1 MNSKINQ
8 QILLDAEKNFFN
20 NLSLGS
26 NGKFKSNGINKKND
40 KNFSQKN
47 TKNNLNFNNNNNTKL
62 SINASAQKT
71 QKISVNNNKGK
82 LVSNNSNLN
91 KQTINSKQI
100 SKNNQNFAKNNNKNI
115 QPEFLLK
122 GTQIQQNK
130 NHLDKIDPNRLSKE
144 GFYTTLPKNNNSLN
158 NSKNSFYNSSLT
170 LNNNN
175 NNNSHVNNNNNSHVN
190 INNKKEKMLITSITN
205 NSKINNNNNKS
216 SNNINN
222 NNTNKQNNNNN
233 TNKNNNNIIINK
245 SSNNINNNKSSNNIN
260 NKNSNNINN
269 NNKNNKTNSLNKSM
283 SRSLKFFNLQNLEN
297 EDLNENSFSSS
308 KNIFENIV
316 EQQKNNQYH
325 DIKQFLSNMN
335 LDYLFPNF
343 AKNKIF
349 TNSQIENLTEKEL
362 QKMKIPKENINLILD
377 RIEEIKNLP
386 NMNYNDDG
394 FGTQCDIN
402 INDPVVNNIEENER
416 IQSELF
422 KKAVEEFRK
431 MGKKNENNE
440 NNENDENNNNN
451 IKIDAKKFLFEIG
464 NSDFLNLNKL
474 SLFSDQ
480 ANDVKDDEDF
490 IPELNVGKA
499 CWNCYKQI
507 KQIYPIN
514 FEQKFFC
521 CEKCL
526 NDYVNKNTIKCDYCG
541 KNIIKFRQI
550 LFGNKKYC
558 SMECYNEDRN
568 KIVEEENEDD
578 NNNNNNNNNNFN
590 AGVDKII
597 KAKDI
602 IKNSNKNNNINND
615 VIDIL
620 DI

>member
-20 NLSLGS
+20 NLTLNS
-26 NGKFKSNGINKKND
+26 NNKLKSNGINKNIN
-40 KNFSQKN
+40 KNFNQNHS
-47 TKNNLNFNNNNNTKL
+47 KNNLNNNNNNSNKIL
-62 SINASAQKT
+62 INAQSQKS
-71 QKISVNNNKGK
+71 QKISINNNNNNNNKGK
-82 LVSNNSNLN
+82 IINNNNNNFIN
-91 KQTINSKQI
+91 KQSINSKQI
-100 SKNNQNFAKNNNKNI
+100 SNNIKQNIKNNKNLN
-115 QPEFLLK
+115 PEFLLK
-122 GTQIQQNK
+122 GTQIQPTK

-158 NSKNSFYNSSLT
+158 NSKNSFYNSSLN

-175 NNNSHVNNNNNSHVN
+175 NNNNNNNKNNNNKNNNNSHIN

-205 NSKINNNNNKS
+205 NSKKNINNNNNNNNNNKNINNNNNK
-216 SNNINN
+216 
-222 NNTNKQNNNNN
+222 NT
-233 TNKNNNNIIINK
+233 
-245 SSNNINNNKSSNNIN
+245 
-260 NKNSNNINN
+260 
-269 NNKNNKTNSLNKSM
+269 LNKSM
-283 SRSLKFFNLQNLEN
+283 SHSLKYFNLQNLEN
-297 EDLNENSFSSS
+297 ENENSFSSS
-308 KNIFENIV
+308 KNFENII
-316 EQQKNNQYH
+316 EQQKNTQYH

-349 TNSQIENLTEKEL
+349 TNSQIENLSEKEL
-362 QKMKIPKENINLILD
+362 QKMKIPKENINIILE
-377 RIEEIKNLP
+377 RIEELKNIP
-386 NMNYNDDG
+386 MIDYNEDG

-402 INDPVVNNIEENER
+402 INDPIVNNLEENER

-431 MGKKNENNE
+431 GKKSENNNEINENNE
-440 NNENDENNNNN
+440 NNNENN
-451 IKIDAKKFLFEIG
+451 KIDAKKFLFEIG

-474 SLFSDQ
+474 SLFSDEK
-480 ANDVKDDEDF
+480 NDVKDDEDF

-507 KQIYPIN
+507 KKIYPLN

-526 NDYVNKNTIKCDYCG
+526 NDYVNKNLISCDYCH

-550 LFGNKKYC
+550 LFRNKKYC
-558 SMECYNEDRN
+558 SMECCNEDRN

-578 NNNNNNNNNNFN
+578 NFSIEKINK
-590 AGVDKII
+590 AKEII
-597 KAKDI
+597 KI
-602 IKNSNKNNNINND
+602 SNENKNNNKND
-615 VIDIL
+615 DFIDIL

>member
-8 QILLDAEKNFFN
+8 QILFEAERNFFN
-20 NLSLGS
+20 NFSFGS
-26 NGKFKSNGINKKND
+26 NGKNLNVGINKKNE
-40 KNFSQKN
+40 KNFGQNKM
-47 TKNNLNFNNNNNTKL
+47 KNNLNNNNNNKVV
-62 SINASAQKT
+62 INAQK
-71 QKISVNNNKGK
+71 KSLNNNNNKI
-82 LVSNNSNLN
+82 NNNN
-91 KQTINSKQI
+91 KQIINSKQI
-100 SKNNQNFAKNNNKNI
+100 SKNNNQIKNK

-122 GTQIQQNK
+122 GTQIQQTK

-158 NSKNSFYNSSLT
+158 NSKNSFYNSSLN

-175 NNNSHVNNNNNSHVN
+175 NNNNNNKNNNNKNNNNSHIN

-205 NSKINNNNNKS
+205 NSKKNINNNNNNNNKNINNNNNK
-216 SNNINN
+216 
-222 NNTNKQNNNNN
+222 NT
-233 TNKNNNNIIINK
+233 
-245 SSNNINNNKSSNNIN
+245 
-260 NKNSNNINN
+260 
-269 NNKNNKTNSLNKSM
+269 LNKSM
-283 SRSLKFFNLQNLEN
+283 SHSLKYFNLQNLEN
-297 EDLNENSFSSS
+297 ENENSFSSS
-308 KNIFENIV
+308 KNFENII
-316 EQQKNNQYH
+316 EQQKNSQYH

-349 TNSQIENLTEKEL
+349 TNSQIENLSEKEL
-362 QKMKIPKENINLILD
+362 QKMKIPKENINIILE
-377 RIEEIKNLP
+377 RIEELKNIP
-386 NMNYNDDG
+386 MIDYNEDG

-402 INDPVVNNIEENER
+402 INDPIVNNLEENER

-431 MGKKNENNE
+431 GKKSENNNEINENNE
-440 NNENDENNNNN
+440 NENN
-451 IKIDAKKFLFEIG
+451 KIDAKKFLFEIG

-474 SLFSDQ
+474 SLFSDEK
-480 ANDVKDDEDF
+480 NDVKDDEDF

-507 KQIYPIN
+507 KKIYPLN

-526 NDYVNKNTIKCDYCG
+526 NDYVNKNLISCDYCH

-550 LFGNKKYC
+550 LFRNKKYC
-558 SMECYNEDRN
+558 SMECCNEDRN

-578 NNNNNNNNNNFN
+578 NNNNNNNNF
-590 AGVDKII
+590 GVDKIN
-597 KAKDI
+597 KAKEI
-602 IKNSNKNNNINND
+602 IKNSNENKNINNNND
-615 VIDIL
+615 DFIDIL

>member
-8 QILLDAEKNFFN
+8 QILFEAERNFFN
-20 NLSLGS
+20 NFSFGS
-26 NGKFKSNGINKKND
+26 NQKNLNVGINKKNE
-40 KNFSQKN
+40 KNFGQNKM
-47 TKNNLNFNNNNNTKL
+47 KNNLNNNNNNKVV
-62 SINASAQKT
+62 INAQK
-71 QKISVNNNKGK
+71 KSLNNNNKI
-82 LVSNNSNLN
+82 NNN
-91 KQTINSKQI
+91 KQIINSKQI
-100 SKNNQNFAKNNNKNI
+100 VKNNQIKNK
-115 QPEFLLK
+115 PEFLLK
-122 GTQIQQNK
+122 GTQIQQTK

-158 NSKNSFYNSSLT
+158 NSKNSFYNSSLN

-175 NNNSHVNNNNNSHVN
+175 NNNNNNNKNNNNKNNNNSHIN

-205 NSKINNNNNKS
+205 NSKKNINNNNNNNNNNKNINNNNNK
-216 SNNINN
+216 
-222 NNTNKQNNNNN
+222 NT
-233 TNKNNNNIIINK
+233 
-245 SSNNINNNKSSNNIN
+245 
-260 NKNSNNINN
+260 
-269 NNKNNKTNSLNKSM
+269 LNKSM
-283 SRSLKFFNLQNLEN
+283 SHSLKYFNLQNLEN
-297 EDLNENSFSSS
+297 ENENSFSSS
-308 KNIFENIV
+308 KNFENII
-316 EQQKNNQYH
+316 EQQKNTQYH

-349 TNSQIENLTEKEL
+349 TNSQIENLSEKEL
-362 QKMKIPKENINLILD
+362 QKMKIPKENINIILE
-377 RIEEIKNLP
+377 RIEELKNIP
-386 NMNYNDDG
+386 MIDYNEDG

-402 INDPVVNNIEENER
+402 INDPIVNNLEENER

-431 MGKKNENNE
+431 GKKSENNNEINENNE
-440 NNENDENNNNN
+440 NNNENN
-451 IKIDAKKFLFEIG
+451 KIDAKKFLFEIG

-474 SLFSDQ
+474 SLFSDEK
-480 ANDVKDDEDF
+480 NDVKDDEDF

-507 KQIYPIN
+507 KKIYPLN

-526 NDYVNKNTIKCDYCG
+526 NDYVNKNLISCDYCH

-550 LFGNKKYC
+550 LFRNKKYC
-558 SMECYNEDRN
+558 SMECCNEDRN

-578 NNNNNNNNNNFN
+578 NNNNNNNNF
-590 AGVDKII
+590 GVDKIN
-597 KAKDI
+597 KAKEI
-602 IKNSNKNNNINND
+602 IKNSNENKNNNNNND
-615 VIDIL
+615 DFIDIL

>member
-8 QILLDAEKNFFN
+8 QILIDAEKNFFN
-20 NLSLGS
+20 NVAFGS
-26 NGKFKSNGINKKND
+26 NGKILSNGNNKKNE
-40 KNFSQKN
+40 KISGQK
-47 TKNNLNFNNNNNTKL
+47 KSNLNNNNNNKVV
-62 SINASAQKT
+62 INAQK
-71 QKISVNNNKGK
+71 KNLNNNVNNNNKGK
-82 LVSNNSNLN
+82 INNNN
-91 KQTINSKQI
+91 KQIINSKQI
-100 SKNNQNFAKNNNKNI
+100 FKNNQIKNNV

-158 NSKNSFYNSSLT
+158 NSKNSFYNSSLSI
-170 LNNNN
+170 NNNN
-175 NNNSHVNNNNNSHVN
+175 NNNKSNNNNSHIN

-205 NSKINNNNNKS
+205 DSKKNINNNNNNNNNKNNNNNNKNINNNNNK
-216 SNNINN
+216 
-222 NNTNKQNNNNN
+222 
-233 TNKNNNNIIINK
+233 
-245 SSNNINNNKSSNNIN
+245 NIN
-260 NKNSNNINN
+260 NKN
-269 NNKNNKTNSLNKSM
+269 NKPNTLNKSM
-283 SRSLKFFNLQNLEN
+283 SHSLKYFNLQNLEN
-297 EDLNENSFSSS
+297 TDLTENSFSSS
-308 KNIFENIV
+308 KNFESII
-316 EQQKNNQYH
+316 EQQKNTQYH

-349 TNSQIENLTEKEL
+349 TNSQIENLSEKDL
-362 QKMKIPKENINLILD
+362 QKMKIPKENITLILE
-377 RIEEIKNLP
+377 RIDELKNIP
-386 NMNYNDDG
+386 NMNEINSDG

-402 INDPVVNNIEENER
+402 INDPIVNNIEENER

-431 MGKKNENNE
+431 GKKTNENETNENNNETNE
-440 NNENDENNNNN
+440 NN
-451 IKIDAKKFLFEIG
+451 KIDAKKFLFEIG
-464 NSDFLNLNKL
+464 NSDFLNLNKF
-474 SLFSDQ
+474 SLFSDEK
-480 ANDVKDDEDF
+480 NDVNDDKDF

-507 KQIYPIN
+507 KNVFPLN

-526 NDYVNKNTIKCDYCG
+526 NDYVNKNLIVCDYCK

-558 SMECYNEDRN
+558 SMECCNEDRN

-578 NNNNNNNNNNFN
+578 NNNNNFGN
-590 AGVDKII
+590 DKIN
-597 KAKDI
+597 KAKEI
-602 IKNSNKNNNINND
+602 IKISNENKNVINDD